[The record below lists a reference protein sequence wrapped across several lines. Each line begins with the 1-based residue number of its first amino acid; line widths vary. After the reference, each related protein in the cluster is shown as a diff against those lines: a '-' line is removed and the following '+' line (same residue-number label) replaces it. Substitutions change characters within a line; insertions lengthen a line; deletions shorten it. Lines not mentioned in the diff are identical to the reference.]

1 MILGAPWCL
10 RGSIF
15 DAFSSILLHIPRPLC
30 TAKRGGGVGRSPL
43 DPAHRQMP
51 AVLRPFSRTVPS
63 PSPKGYTGQSN
74 SATVTSRNQPQP
86 LKFCTSKLRRI
97 LGGFW
102 ALQGTLLGRFLDR
115 FRNIFRISVFDHFLD
130 TFFIIF
136 GSILASFFDHF
147 LMFFRTWRICE
158 NCAPA

>member
-1 MILGAPWCL
+1 MY
-10 RGSIF
+10 
-15 DAFSSILLHIPRPLC
+15 
-30 TAKRGGGVGRSPL
+30 GRECVCVVYVYMHL
-43 DPAHRQMP
+43 
-51 AVLRPFSRTVPS
+51 AVLPESCNEIDITSRSRTVAGLPARAVGSGASPDASRVEILSRTVQS
-63 PSPKGYTGQSN
+63 PSLKGYTGQCN
-74 SATVTSRNQPQP
+74 SATVPI
-86 LKFCTSKLRRI
+86 KFCTSKLRRI
-97 LGGFW
+97 LNGFW

-147 LMFFRTWRICE
+147 LMFFRTGRICE

>member
-1 MILGAPWCL
+1 MILGAPGCL

-30 TAKRGGGVGRSPL
+30 TAKRGGGVGRSPHGSGASPDASRVEIL
-43 DPAHRQMP
+43 
-51 AVLRPFSRTVPS
+51 SRTVQS
-63 PSPKGYTGQSN
+63 PSLKGYTGQSN
-74 SATVTSRNQPQP
+74 SATVTSRSPAAAHQ
-86 LKFCTSKLRRI
+86 I
-97 LGGFW
+97 LHVKIETHFGGFW

-147 LMFFRTWRICE
+147 LMFF
-158 NCAPA
+158 